1 MRHGKKIA
9 HLGRTASHRKAMM
22 ANMAS
27 SLIEHKRIN
36 TTVAKAKALKKF
48 VEPLITKAKSDT
60 THNRRVVFSA
70 LRNKYAVSELFRDI
84 AEKVADRPGGY
95 TRIIKV
101 GSRLGDNAS
110 MALIELVDFNDTY
123 VTEKPT
129 KKRSR
134 RRGGKKKAETAPAA
148 SEADIAEDVVEEVT
162 EEQVEEV
169 QAVVDTAIE
178 NVEELTEEQVEV
190 VAEVL
195 QVSTEDVEI
204 IAEAVKTDEVVAEA
218 VEVYVERAVE
228 NKDVENYTLADVVT
242 EIQFEQ
248 FLENPIESFVSFEEI
263 DLSTIGDDMTQDQKE
278 KAQEVVVPVI
288 LTRIASMAAFIF
300 RRS

>member
-9 HLGRTASHRKAMM
+9 HLGRTAPHRKAMM

-36 TTVAKAKALKKF
+36 TTIAKAKALKKF

-101 GSRLGDNAS
+101 GSRMGDNAP
-110 MALIELVDFNDTY
+110 MAMIELVDFNDSY
-123 VTEKPT
+123 VNNKAA

-134 RRGGKKKAETAPAA
+134 RRGGKKKADATASAA
-148 SEADIAEDVVEEVT
+148 
-162 EEQVEEV
+162 
-169 QAVVDTAIE
+169 
-178 NVEELTEEQVEV
+178 
-190 VAEVL
+190 
-195 QVSTEDVEI
+195 
-204 IAEAVKTDEVVAEA
+204 VVAEA
-218 VEVYVERAVE
+218 TEEVNEEIPTTDAAAQKEDKAKETSPVEEVKSKNQEDATEVSSALADQAEQNDEESKDDAVE
-228 NKDVENYTLADVVT
+228 
-242 EIQFEQ
+242 
-248 FLENPIESFVSFEEI
+248 
-263 DLSTIGDDMTQDQKE
+263 
-278 KAQEVVVPVI
+278 
-288 LTRIASMAAFIF
+288 
-300 RRS
+300 

>member
-101 GSRLGDNAS
+101 GSRMGDNAS
-110 MALIELVDFNDTY
+110 IAMIELVDFNDTY
-123 VTEKPT
+123 VTNKPT

-134 RRGGKKKAETAPAA
+134 RRGGKKKADAPAPAA
-148 SEADIAEDVVEEVT
+148 AAAEATEELAEEVIDTVATEEVKEEAPTIDATADKEEEAAPVEEVKSEKQEDAAEDSSASADQAEQND
-162 EEQVEEV
+162 EESKED
-169 QAVVDTAIE
+169 A
-178 NVEELTEEQVEV
+178 
-190 VAEVL
+190 AE
-195 QVSTEDVEI
+195 
-204 IAEAVKTDEVVAEA
+204 
-218 VEVYVERAVE
+218 
-228 NKDVENYTLADVVT
+228 
-242 EIQFEQ
+242 
-248 FLENPIESFVSFEEI
+248 
-263 DLSTIGDDMTQDQKE
+263 
-278 KAQEVVVPVI
+278 
-288 LTRIASMAAFIF
+288 
-300 RRS
+300 

>member
-162 EEQVEEV
+162 EEVAAPETEEVAVEETPI
-169 QAVVDTAIE
+169 Q
-178 NVEELTEEQVEV
+178 EESEEETKAADPATEE
-190 VAEVL
+190 VAEDPSET
-195 QVSTEDVEI
+195 VS
-204 IAEAVKTDEVVAEA
+204 EADE
-218 VEVYVERAVE
+218 
-228 NKDVENYTLADVVT
+228 N
-242 EIQFEQ
+242 
-248 FLENPIESFVSFEEI
+248 
-263 DLSTIGDDMTQDQKE
+263 
-278 KAQEVVVPVI
+278 QEV
-288 LTRIASMAAFIF
+288 SKEEK
-300 RRS
+300 SE

>member
-162 EEQVEEV
+162 EEVAAPETEEVAVEETPTEEESEEETK
-169 QAVVDTAIE
+169 AADTA
-178 NVEELTEEQVEV
+178 TEEV
-190 VAEVL
+190 
-195 QVSTEDVEI
+195 TEDPSETVS
-204 IAEAVKTDEVVAEA
+204 EADENQEDSK
-218 VEVYVERAVE
+218 EE
-228 NKDVENYTLADVVT
+228 KS
-242 EIQFEQ
+242 EQ
-248 FLENPIESFVSFEEI
+248 HCVNLQDFLNN
-263 DLSTIGDDMTQDQKE
+263 
-278 KAQEVVVPVI
+278 
-288 LTRIASMAAFIF
+288 
-300 RRS
+300 